1 MNEMHKFSHDKQRAI
16 EQLREMNK
24 RAVKTEPLTTDGTAQ
39 NSKKAS
45 KNLSDNFKISMSSDD
60 ILIVA
65 LILIL
70 SQDCHDKWLF
80 LALFYI
86 LM

>member
-24 RAVKTEPLTTDGTAQ
+24 RAVKTEPLTAESTAQ